1 MDEWLRLI
9 DDMVPS
15 IQLQHERDE
24 AYLAEAEDVCDLE
37 RRMRRIDARG
47 RDADTPFA
55 LGPGESVQG
64 GLIVRPSAKR
74 AKRTARGPCT
84 GSPSGHGQPPNCVRS

>member
-1 MDEWLRLI
+1 MYEWLRL

-15 IQLQHERDE
+15 IQLQHECDE

-47 RDADTPFA
+47 RDAASPFA
-55 LGPGESVQG
+55 L
-64 GLIVRPSAKR
+64 VRR
-74 AKRTARGPCT
+74 LL
-84 GSPSGHGQPPNCVRS
+84 

>member
-1 MDEWLRLI
+1 MYDWLRLI

-15 IQLQHERDE
+15 MQLQHESDE

-47 RDADTPFA
+47 RDAESPFA
-55 LGPGESVQG
+55 LGL
-64 GLIVRPSAKR
+64 GLW
-74 AKRTARGPCT
+74 
-84 GSPSGHGQPPNCVRS
+84 